1 MPFKSIIKLKK
12 YRKKYYNKNKLEINN
27 YKKEYYYK
35 NKLKIN
41 ERCRKYNKKNKLK
54 INQQR
59 KKYRKKNA
67 EKIKAYDKFRNIRDK
82 DKRSKC
88 RMRYYYKN
96 KKIIIIKNSKYASKR
111 RKKDLNFKLL
121 INLRRRILLAL
132 KGKSKSDNTM
142 NLLGVKNVEF
152 VWAYLEKQF
161 KPGMTRKNHGKWHID
176 HIIPCSSFD
185 LTKPEEQAKCF
196 HYTNLQPLWA
206 SENLSTGN
214 RIS

>member
-12 YRKKYYNKNKLEINN
+12 YRKKYYDKNKLEINN

-41 ERCRKYNKKNKLK
+41 ERCRKYYKKNKLK

-88 RMRYYYKN
+88 RMKYYYKN

-161 KPGMTRKNHGKWHID
+161 KPGMTKENHGKWHID

-206 SENLSTGN
+206 RENLSKGN